1 MKALH
6 LWKKIIAAVLIIL
19 VILGT
24 SIFLARVYLLNNIV
38 TYYLPENASF
48 SIGSWPLNADGV
60 TLEDA
65 TLHIPD
71 VISLSLKNITIG
83 IPALIENGF
92 LLSSLSVKDTQ
103 LELLSDKNTS
113 TTIRLHHLQLIGIE
127 LLETPPSSKV
137 QNEQEEGINYKISA
151 FKVSLNKSGI
161 RLKSPQDEQNLTVST
176 INVNN
181 VAVDLSAM
189 NAAQAEPGVKLGKLQ
204 IAGVELTIT
213 KNNELPLNISL
224 SAVTAKQLLMAS
236 LKSIKLKAFNISD
249 FSATSHVVARQLVID
264 NINLIGLSN
273 KIVASEPSAPDSLPV
288 KSETLRLDAMTFS
301 GITHNYT
308 ENHNY
313 YDKAS
318 ALFTQS
324 SLDLKK
330 VNLVNQQQLIVDT
343 ITLDK
348 TFLKLALD
356 KAGILNLT
364 DITTGNGN
372 PEQEEANQKKLRAGI
387 WQLFSQLFKR
397 QQ

>member
-71 VISLSLKNITIG
+71 VISLRLKNITIG

-273 KIVASEPSAPDSLPV
+273 K
-288 KSETLRLDAMTFS
+288 
-301 GITHNYT
+301 
-308 ENHNY
+308 
-313 YDKAS
+313 
-318 ALFTQS
+318 
-324 SLDLKK
+324 
-330 VNLVNQQQLIVDT
+330 
-343 ITLDK
+343 
-348 TFLKLALD
+348 
-356 KAGILNLT
+356 
-364 DITTGNGN
+364 
-372 PEQEEANQKKLRAGI
+372 
-387 WQLFSQLFKR
+387 
-397 QQ
+397 